1 MKKST
6 NELLQILELTPS
18 ENLEDYLSENQQEF
32 FLQEKP
38 FASYMRK
45 VLAEHG
51 VQQRDV
57 FMRMDISQS
66 FGYQLISEE
75 KRTKQRDYILKFCI
89 AGELTLNETQRAL
102 QLYGMSPLYAR
113 LPRDAV
119 LISAI
124 RQEKKSIDTVNDLLK
139 AQGMTELKRS
149 DRS

>member
-6 NELLQILELTPS
+6 TELLEILGATPS
-18 ENLEDYLSENQQEF
+18 KDLQNYLSENKEEL

-38 FASYMRK
+38 FAFYMRK

-51 VQQRDV
+51 IRQQDV
-57 FMRMDISQS
+57 FLRMGISQS

-89 AGELTLNETQRAL
+89 AGKLTLNETQRAL

-113 LPRDAV
+113 LPRDTV

-124 RQEKKSIDTVNDLLK
+124 QQEKKSIETVNELLK
-139 AQGMTELKRS
+139 AQGMAELKGP